1 MNAVIYLD
9 VPGWQ
14 IGQDVTVYFPDTMVK
29 RGKCELLQE
38 HDDCENCAIAIE
50 DRQPVVRCKD
60 CKHGQYEEWDNGE
73 CIDKTVYCDGYGIHK
88 PDWFCGDGDR
98 KEGR

>member
-9 VPGWQ
+9 VPDWQ

-50 DRQPVVRCKD
+50 DRPQIVRCKN
-60 CKHGQYEEWDNGE
+60 CKYWHDDGIITTCDKIIGNGFQ
-73 CIDKTVYCDGYGIHK
+73 
-88 PDWFCGDGDR
+88 PDWFCAEAER
-98 KEGR
+98 K